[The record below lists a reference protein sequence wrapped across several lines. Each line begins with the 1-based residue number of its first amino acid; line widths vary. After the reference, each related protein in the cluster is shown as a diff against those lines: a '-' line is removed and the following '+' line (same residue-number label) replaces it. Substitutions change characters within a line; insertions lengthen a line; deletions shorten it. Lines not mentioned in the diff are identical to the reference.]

1 MAVLNDFLLRFTWT
15 ITMSVTEL
23 ELFNKEILKTI
34 FGVLEVFRLVAYT
47 TGYVILY
54 ATSYIQLNALCIL

>member
-54 ATSYIQLNALCIL
+54 ATSYIQLNALCVL